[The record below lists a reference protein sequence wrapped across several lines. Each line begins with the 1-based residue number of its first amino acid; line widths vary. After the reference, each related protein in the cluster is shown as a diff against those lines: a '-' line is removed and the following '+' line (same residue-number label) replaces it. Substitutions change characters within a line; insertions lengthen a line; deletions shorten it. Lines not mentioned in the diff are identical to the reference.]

1 MIFFLKE
8 LHSLQCYQNKN
19 MSIVKNCGD
28 GEEFGDKDLTT
39 DYELVDCPKNDTV
52 CLKIKTTF
60 GYIKSCGGQFAK
72 ILNLTDGEC
81 KKYSNGENWEI
92 KIPFVEVLKRWYD
105 GTGNINATNV
115 NARNGNQTTLEPSK
129 EENQTIRPTQSGEHC
144 WDDFAKNKGLHIG
157 YACQC
162 SKVEEGSEDKEGN
175 KHKACNDARR
185 STILSFYFYFFAIAM
200 IVTVSKM

>member
-52 CLKIKTTF
+52 CLKIKTSF

-81 KKYSNGENWEI
+81 KKYTNGENWVI
-92 KIPFVEVLKRWYD
+92 KKALVEVLKQWYD
-105 GTGNINATNV
+105 GTGNINATN
-115 NARNGNQTTLEPSK
+115 GNQTVLEPSK
-129 EENQTIRPTQSGEHC
+129 EENQTIRPTQSGKHC
-144 WDDFAKNKGLHIG
+144 WDEFADNKGLFIG

-162 SKVEEGSEDKEGN
+162 SKISEGCED
-175 KHKACNDARR
+175 KACNEARR
-185 STILSFYFYFFAIAM
+185 ITILSFYFYIFAIVM
-200 IVTVSKM
+200 ILIASKI

>member
-1 MIFFLKE
+1 
-8 LHSLQCYQNKN
+8 

-81 KKYSNGENWEI
+81 KKYTNGENWVI
-92 KIPFVEVLKRWYD
+92 KKALVEVLKQWYD
-105 GTGNINATNV
+105 GTGNINATN
-115 NARNGNQTTLEPSK
+115 GNQTVLEPSK
-129 EENQTIRPTQSGEHC
+129 EENQTIRPTQSGKHC
-144 WDDFAKNKGLHIG
+144 WDEFADNKGLFIG

-162 SKVEEGSEDKEGN
+162 SKISEGCED
-175 KHKACNDARR
+175 KACNEARR
-185 STILSFYFYFFAIAM
+185 ITILSFYFYIFAIVM
-200 IVTVSKM
+200 ILIASKI

>member
-1 MIFFLKE
+1 MQSLK
-8 LHSLQCYQNKN
+8 CYQNIGRE
-19 MSIVKNCGD
+19 SIAKNCGD
-28 GEEFGDKDLTT
+28 RKIAKTGNDTGN
-39 DYELVDCPKNDTV
+39 YELVDCHKNDTV
-52 CLKIKTTF
+52 CLKIKTSF
-60 GYIKSCGGQFAK
+60 GYIKSCGGRFAK
-72 ILNLTDGEC
+72 ILNLTDDEC
-81 KKYSNGENWEI
+81 KDYSNEENWEM
-92 KIPFVEVLKRWYD
+92 KKEFVEELKRWYD
-105 GTGNINATNV
+105 GSGNINATN
-115 NARNGNQTTLEPSK
+115 GNQTVLEASK